1 MTIAIL
7 QPVAPPLPNQSTES
21 HMLDMADHFKHA
33 IAAKNTKIER
43 MTKTLLRL
51 YGIVQALRDE
61 GDFSYIP
68 MITSIL
74 DDEIN
79 VIAGLD

>member
-7 QPVAPPLPNQSTES
+7 QPAVITPDMTTENTLLELS
-21 HMLDMADHFKHA
+21 DHFKHA

-51 YGIVQALRDE
+51 YGIVQALQDE